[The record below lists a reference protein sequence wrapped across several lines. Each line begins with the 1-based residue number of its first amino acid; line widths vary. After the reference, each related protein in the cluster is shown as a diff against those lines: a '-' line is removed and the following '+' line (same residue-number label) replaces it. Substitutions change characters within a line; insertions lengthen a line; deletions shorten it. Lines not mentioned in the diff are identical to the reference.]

1 MILIIVSGLIAMLLT
16 LILGVPYL
24 DFLKK
29 KMLQQYIRDDVSALH
44 AKKAGTP
51 TMGGI
56 IIVGSAVISAIL
68 SLFMET
74 AFSTILVLSLI
85 TIILYCYTGYQDDIK
100 KIHKKQNEGLTA
112 KGKLILQIIVALLPA
127 LYMLYAGYVESG
139 NIMTFTEKTAIN
151 FFNIFELNLGLIY
164 PFFAIFVII
173 GSSNAVNLTDGLD
186 GLAAGCSFLAFTALA
201 ILCQINDYTGLAI
214 ISAAIAGACLGFLY
228 FNFNPAKI
236 FMGDTGSLALGGALG
251 TIAILSKN
259 EFWLL
264 FIGIIFIIETLS
276 VIIQVTSFKT
286 TGKRVFKMSPIHHH
300 FELCGWSEKKIVY
313 TFWGITL
320 LFCIL
325 AILIRLFV
333 V

>member
-1 MILIIVSGLIAMLLT
+1 MIIIFVAGLIAMLLA
-16 LILGVPYL
+16 LISGVPYL
-24 DFLKK
+24 DFLKQR
-29 KMLQQYIRDDVSALH
+29 MLQQYIREDVSQLH

-56 IIVGSAVISAIL
+56 LIVGTAVVAAIL
-68 SLFMET
+68 SLFMEE

-85 TIILYCYTGYQDDIK
+85 TILLFCYTGYQDDIK
-100 KIHKKQNEGLTA
+100 KIHKKQNKGLSA
-112 KGKLILQIIVALLPA
+112 RGKLILQIAVSLLPA
-127 LYMLYAGYVESG
+127 LYMVYVD
-139 NIMTFTEKTAIN
+139 KTAIN
-151 FFNIFELNLGLIY
+151 IFNVLSFDLGKILYPIF
-164 PFFAIFVII
+164 AVFVII

-186 GLAAGCSFLAFTALA
+186 GLAGGCSFISFATLAA
-201 ILCQINDYTGLAI
+201 LCQINGYTGLAI
-214 ISAAIAGACLGFLY
+214 VCAAIAGSCLGFLY
-228 FNFNPAKI
+228 FNKYPAKI

-251 TIAILSKN
+251 TLAILSKN

-300 FELCGWSEKKIVY
+300 FELCEWSEQKIVH

-320 LFCIL
+320 AFCLLALIL
-325 AILIRLFV
+325 RLYV

>member
-1 MILIIVSGLIAMLLT
+1 MILIFVAGLIAMLLA

-29 KMLQQYIRDDVSALH
+29 KMLQQYIRDDVSAMH
-44 AKKAGTP
+44 AQKAGTP

-56 IIVGSAVISAIL
+56 LIVGTAVVAAIV
-68 SLFMET
+68 SLFMEE
-74 AFSTILVLSLI
+74 AFSTIIVLSLI

-100 KIHKKQNEGLTA
+100 KIHKKQNKGLSA
-112 KGKLILQIIVALLPA
+112 RGKLALQLIVALLPA
-127 LYMLYAGYVESG
+127 LYMVYVD
-139 NIMTFTEKTAIN
+139 KTAIN
-151 FFNIFELNLGLIY
+151 IFNVWNFDLGKWLYPIF
-164 PFFAIFVII
+164 AVFVVI

-186 GLAAGCSFLAFTALA
+186 GLAGGCSFLAFSTLA
-201 ILCQINDYTGLAI
+201 ALCQINGYTGLAI
-214 ISAAIAGACLGFLY
+214 ISAAIAGSCLGFLY
-228 FNFNPAKI
+228 FNKFPAKF

-300 FELCGWSEKKIVY
+300 FELCGWKEQKIVY

-320 LFCIL
+320 LCCIL
-325 AILIRLFV
+325 ALLIRIFV

>member
-1 MILIIVSGLIAMLLT
+1 MILIFVAGLIAMLLT
-16 LILGVPYL
+16 LICGVPYL

-29 KMLQQYIRDDVSALH
+29 KMLQQYIRDDVAQLH
-44 AKKAGTP
+44 AQKAGTP
-51 TMGGI
+51 TMGGLLMVGAAVVASI
-56 IIVGSAVISAIL
+56 IA
-68 SLFMET
+68 LFMET
-74 AFSTILVLSLI
+74 AFSTILILSLI

-100 KIHKKQNEGLTA
+100 KIHKKQNEGLSA
-112 KGKLILQIIVALLPA
+112 RGKLILQIIVALLPA
-127 LYMLYAGYVESG
+127 LYMVYVD
-139 NIMTFTEKTAIN
+139 KTAIN
-151 FFNIFELNLGLIY
+151 IFNLWEINLGFLY

-186 GLAAGCSFLAFTALA
+186 GLASGCSFLAFSTLA
-201 ILCQINDYTGLAI
+201 ALCQINDYTGLAI
-214 ISAAIAGACLGFLY
+214 ISAAIAGCCAGFLY
-228 FNFNPAKI
+228 FNKCPAKI

-251 TIAILSKN
+251 TLAILSKN

-300 FELCGWSEKKIVY
+300 FELCGWSEQKIVY

-320 LFCIL
+320 LFCLIAL
-325 AILIRLFV
+325 AIRLFV

>member
-1 MILIIVSGLIAMLLT
+1 MILIFVAGLIAMLLT

-29 KMLQQYIRDDVSALH
+29 KMYGQYIREDVSQLH

-51 TMGGI
+51 TMGGLL
-56 IIVGSAVISAIL
+56 IVTTAVISAIL
-68 SLFMET
+68 SLFMES
-74 AFSTILVLSLI
+74 AISTILVISLI

-100 KIHKKQNEGLTA
+100 KIHKKQNKGLSA
-112 KGKLILQIIVALLPA
+112 RGKLALQIIVALLPA
-127 LYMLYAGYVESG
+127 LYMVYVD
-139 NIMTFTEKTAIN
+139 KTAIN
-151 FFNIFELNLGLIY
+151 IFNIWNIDLGMFLY
-164 PFFAIFVII
+164 PIFAIFVVI
-173 GSSNAVNLTDGLD
+173 GSSNAINLTDGLD
-186 GLAAGCSFLAFTALA
+186 GLAGGCSFLAFTTLA
-201 ILCQINDYTGLAI
+201 ILCQINGYTGLAI
-214 ISAAIAGACLGFLY
+214 IAAAIAGSCLGFLY
-228 FNFNPAKI
+228 FNKFPAKI

-251 TIAILSKN
+251 TLAILSKN

-300 FELCGWSEKKIVY
+300 FELCGWKEQKIVY
-313 TFWGITL
+313 TFWGVTL
-320 LFCIL
+320 LCCIL
-325 AILIRLFV
+325 AVVIRLFV

>member
-1 MILIIVSGLIAMLLT
+1 MQIL
-16 LILGVPYL
+16 
-24 DFLKK
+24 
-29 KMLQQYIRDDVSALH
+29 
-44 AKKAGTP
+44 
-51 TMGGI
+51 
-56 IIVGSAVISAIL
+56 
-68 SLFMET
+68 
-74 AFSTILVLSLI
+74 
-85 TIILYCYTGYQDDIK
+85 
-100 KIHKKQNEGLTA
+100 
-112 KGKLILQIIVALLPA
+112 VALLPA
-127 LYMLYAGYVESG
+127 LYMVYVD
-139 NIMTFTEKTAIN
+139 KTAIN
-151 FFNIFELNLGLIY
+151 IFNIWEINLGLLY

-186 GLAAGCSFLAFTALA
+186 GLASGCSFLAFTTLA

-214 ISAAIAGACLGFLY
+214 ISAAIAGCCLGFLY
-228 FNFNPAKI
+228 FNKCPAKI

-251 TIAILSKN
+251 TLAILSKN

-286 TGKRVFKMSPIHHH
+286 TGKRIFRMSPIHHH
-300 FELCGWSEKKIVY
+300 FELCGWSEQKIVY

-325 AILIRLFV
+325 AVTIRLFV

>member
-1 MILIIVSGLIAMLLT
+1 MTLIFVAGLIALLLT

-24 DFLKK
+24 AFLKE
-29 KMLQQYIRDDVSALH
+29 KMLQQYIRDDVASLH
-44 AKKAGTP
+44 AQKSGTP
-51 TMGGI
+51 TMGGLL
-56 IIVGSAVISAIL
+56 IVGAAVVSAIL
-68 SLFMET
+68 SLFMAE
-74 AFSTILVLSLI
+74 AFSTILILSLV
-85 TIILYCYTGYQDDIK
+85 TIVLYCYAGYTDDIK
-100 KIHKKQNEGLTA
+100 KIHKKQNKGLSA
-112 KGKLILQIIVALLPA
+112 RGKLALQIIVALLPA
-127 LYMLYAGYVESG
+127 LYMVYVD
-139 NIMTFTEKTAIN
+139 KTAIN
-151 FFNIFELNLGLIY
+151 FFNVPGWDFDLGKIFY
-164 PFFAIFVII
+164 PIFAIFVVI

-186 GLAAGCSFLAFTALA
+186 GLAGGCSFIAFSTLAA
-201 ILCQINDYTGLAI
+201 LCQINGYTGLAI
-214 ISAAIAGACLGFLY
+214 VSAAIAGGCLGFLY
-228 FNFNPAKI
+228 FNKFPAKI

-300 FELCGWSEKKIVY
+300 FELCGWKETKIVY

-320 LFCIL
+320 IFSLIAL
-325 AILIRLFV
+325 AVRLFV

>member
-1 MILIIVSGLIAMLLT
+1 MTLIFVAGIIAMLLT

-56 IIVGSAVISAIL
+56 VIVGSAVVAAVL

-85 TIILYCYTGYQDDIK
+85 TILLYCYTGYQDDIK
-100 KIHKKQNEGLTA
+100 KINKKQNEGLSA
-112 KGKLILQIIVALLPA
+112 KGKLTLQIIVALLPA
-127 LYMLYAGYVESG
+127 LYMIYSNLVCTGDACT
-139 NIMTFTEKTAIN
+139 NKLAIN
-151 FFNIFELNLGLIY
+151 LFEIWEFNLGWLY
-164 PFFAIFVII
+164 PFFAVFVII

-186 GLAAGCSFLAFTALA
+186 GLAAGCSFISFATLAA
-201 ILCQINDYTGLAI
+201 LCQINDYTGLAI
-214 ISAAIAGACLGFLY
+214 ISAAIAGACAGFLY
-228 FNFNPAKI
+228 FNINPAKI

-300 FELCGWSEKKIVY
+300 FELCGWSEKRIVY

-320 LFCIL
+320 LFCMMAL
-325 AILIRLFV
+325 AIRLYV